1 MFVSLHPFAGQGD
14 TEGAAEALA
23 EDIERVFTIGAALGQ
38 PAQSGFHVVQCA
50 FDIGGAGGLAV
61 TAIIDGEHVVALFR
75 QPGGVEDVGADVLGV
90 AVQEVDGALGGLVGE
105 GREPPAVEGFAVR
118 GLEVDVFV
126 FQVES
131 VRGDVSGIVRIEEH
145 AAASGL
151 QQRGDG
157 QQGDESRFGIQK

>member
-1 MFVSLHPFAGQGD
+1 M
-14 TEGAAEALA
+14 
-23 EDIERVFTIGAALGQ
+23 
-38 PAQSGFHVVQCA
+38 
-50 FDIGGAGGLAV
+50 
-61 TAIIDGEHVVALFR
+61 
-75 QPGGVEDVGADVLGV
+75 
-90 AVQEVDGALGGLVGE
+90 
-105 GREPPAVEGFAVR
+105 EGFAVR